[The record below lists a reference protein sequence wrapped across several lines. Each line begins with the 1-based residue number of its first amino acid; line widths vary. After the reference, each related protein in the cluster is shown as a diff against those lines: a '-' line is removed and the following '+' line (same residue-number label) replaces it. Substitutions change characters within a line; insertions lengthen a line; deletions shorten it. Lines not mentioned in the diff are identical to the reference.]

1 MAMEATMILLGQQE
15 TNWMAAKKLMAKIE
29 FKKNVRD
36 LDPEDIPA
44 PTVNLL
50 IKKYLVNP
58 DFTPESVSN
67 VSHAAGVLTLWARAI
82 IAYADTLQKIDE
94 KVSFKMDQSSMQS

>member
-29 FKKNVRD
+29 FKKNLRE

-44 PTVNLL
+44 PMVDLL
-50 IKKYLVNP
+50 VEKYLLNP
-58 DFTPESVSN
+58 
-67 VSHAAGVLTLWARAI
+67 
-82 IAYADTLQKIDE
+82 
-94 KVSFKMDQSSMQS
+94 